1 MEALKNKG
9 FEISFDPTRW
19 ILRARLWGFWDKE
32 FGEEYDKAFTAKVAE
47 LCSHGKEWY
56 ALLDLAEFHLCS
68 LDVQDILLQNLRDAT
83 AQGMRKVAY
92 LGSISAAQI
101 HLHALLLVLELPHSA
116 FAESEEEAL
125 QWLLNESSPQKYEE
139 PKEQN
144 EVV

>member
-1 MEALKNKG
+1 MEALKSKG

-19 ILRARLWGFWDKE
+19 VLRAKLWGFWDKE
-32 FGEEYDKAFTAKVAE
+32 FGEKYDKAFTEKLAE
-47 LCSHGKEWY
+47 LCSQGKEWC

-68 LDVQDILLQNLRDAT
+68 LDVQDILLQHLRDAT
-83 AQGMRKVAY
+83 AHGMRKVAY

-101 HLHALLLVLELPHSA
+101 HLHALLLILDLPHSA

-125 QWLLNESSPQKYEE
+125 QWLLNESPPQQHEALKA
-139 PKEQN
+139 QS